1 MKIVGYDLLGE
12 NTIDGLRF
20 AWQCDNLVNYVE
32 SAAFIN
38 RSKGKREN
46 ICGYTTSVS
55 AGCILR
61 AQGVPC
67 TFCRTGNVLPY
78 GRLLT
83 YKEIAQQNVFMVLAD
98 MFCEERPELKNKE
111 REFAYMGQGE
121 PGFSYPQVRL
131 AIEITNRIM
140 NELGQKVCRHVFATC
155 GIPEAI
161 KNYKDDVEN
170 FFTEKV
176 TIHLSLHS
184 LLGRDMLMPV
194 NRIYPIRESIALMKD
209 IRNKTGEKPCI
220 GIMLFHN
227 FTAKN
232 KVHHYTNDISNV
244 LPILE
249 LLNPDDFRLS
259 FCEYN
264 PIEEIGVS
272 EPYGYDEAMKII
284 ELVQERGFEA
294 KYFSSFGR
302 EKKSACGML
311 GGKEPDNIASQK
323 WEELNLRSVELVNK
337 YTDME

>member
-12 NTIDGLRF
+12 DSIDGLRF
-20 AWQCDNLVNYVE
+20 AWKCDNFVNYVE

-55 AGCILR
+55 AGCILK

-67 TFCRTGNVLPY
+67 TFCRTGNILPY

-83 YKEIAQQNVFMVLAD
+83 CKEIAQQNVFMVLAD
-98 MFCEERPELKNKE
+98 MFCEEHPELKNKE

-131 AIEITNRIM
+131 AIEITNQIM
-140 NELGQKVCRHVFATC
+140 RELGQNVCRHVFATC

-161 KNYKDDVEN
+161 KCYKDDVEG
-170 FFTEKV
+170 FFSEKV
-176 TIHLSLHS
+176 TLHLSLHS
-184 LLGRDMLMPV
+184 LYGRDMLMPI
-194 NRIYPIRESIALMKD
+194 NSIYPIQESISLMKD
-209 IRNKTGEKPCI
+209 IRKKTGEKPCI

-227 FTAKN
+227 FSSKN
-232 KVHHYTNDISNV
+232 KVYNYTNDIKNV
-244 LPILE
+244 LSVLE

-264 PIEEIGVS
+264 PIEEIAES
-272 EPYGYDEAMKII
+272 EPYCYDDAMKII
-284 ELVQERGFEA
+284 ELVKQRGFEA

-302 EKKSACGML
+302 EKNSACGML

-323 WEELNLRSVELVNK
+323 WEKLNLRAAELVSK
-337 YTDME
+337 YTK

>member
-1 MKIVGYDLLGE
+1 MNIVGYDWLGE
-12 NTIDGLRF
+12 DTIDGIRF
-20 AWQCDNLVNYVE
+20 AWKCDNFANYVE

-38 RSKGKREN
+38 RSKGKSEK

-55 AGCILR
+55 VGCILKP
-61 AQGVPC
+61 QGIPC
-67 TFCRTGNVLPY
+67 TFCRTGNILPY

-98 MFCEERPELKNKE
+98 MSCEEHPELKDKE

-131 AIEITNRIM
+131 AIEITNKIM
-140 NELGQKVCRHVFATC
+140 SELGQKVCRHVFATC

-161 KNYKDDVEN
+161 KCYKNDVEN

-176 TIHLSLHS
+176 TLHLSLHS
-184 LLGRDMLMPV
+184 LHNRDMLMPI
-194 NRIYPIRESIALMKD
+194 NRLYPIQESISLMED
-209 IRNKTGEKPCI
+209 IKKMTGEKPCV
-220 GIMLFHN
+220 GIMLFNN
-227 FTAKN
+227 FSVKN
-232 KVHHYTNDISNV
+232 RVSNYTNDISNV

-249 LLNPDDFRLS
+249 LLNPEDFRLS

-264 PIEEIGVS
+264 PIEEIS
-272 EPYGYDEAMKII
+272 ESETYCYDEALQII
-284 ELVQERGFEA
+284 EYAKERGFEA

-311 GGKEPDNIASQK
+311 GGKIPDNIASEK
-323 WEELNLRSVELVNK
+323 WQELNRRSIELVNK
-337 YTDME
+337 YMK